1 MAVEHKKLHEI
12 FEVSRSSL
20 YYKSK
25 KYEKDL
31 NLKMSIEKVWIDHPS
46 YGHKRL
52 ATALGLNRKHI
63 LRVMKKFN
71 IRPYRRHRKSFKRT
85 NTSVYDTYPNLLIT
99 TILTRI
105 NQIWVT
111 DFTYL
116 WYRNRFIYVATVI
129 DIYNREVVGVSVLTN
144 HSSALVVQA
153 MISALM
159 NHPRPDIIHSDQGS
173 EYTGGVYTDF
183 CSSSGISVS
192 MSEKGSPWQNG
203 YQESFYDKFKVDLG
217 DPNRFETLGEL
228 VYEIYHTIHIYNTTR
243 IHTALKMSPRE
254 FAKKNQPR

>member
-1 MAVEHKKLHEI
+1 MAIEHKKLHEI

-25 KYEKDL
+25 KYEEDL
-31 NLKMSIEKVWIDHPS
+31 VIKEKIEKVWSDFPS

-52 ATALGLNRKHI
+52 AIELKLNKKRI
-63 LRVMKKFN
+63 RRVMKKFN
-71 IRPYRRHRKSFKRT
+71 LKPYRRHRKPFKR
-85 NTSVYDTYPNLLIT
+85 SIISIYDKYPNLLPT
-99 TILTRI
+99 TPLIRI

-129 DIYNREVVGVSVLTN
+129 DIFNREVVGACVLTN
-144 HSSALVVQA
+144 HSSSLVIQA
-153 MISALM
+153 VVSALM
-159 NHPRPDIIHSDQGS
+159 NHSRPDIIHSDQGS
-173 EYTGGVYTDF
+173 EYTAEIFQDF
-183 CSSSGISVS
+183 CCLSGIKIS
-192 MSEKGSPWQNG
+192 MSDKGSPWQNG
-203 YQESFYDKFKVDLG
+203 YQESFYDKFKIDLG
-217 DPNRFETLGEL
+217 DPNRFESLGEL

-254 FAKKNQPR
+254 FAKKNCLS

>member
-1 MAVEHKKLHEI
+1 VAVVHKKLHEI

-25 KYEKDL
+25 KYEEDL
-31 NLKMSIEKVWIDHPS
+31 KVKEKIEKVWIDHPS

-52 ATALGLNRKHI
+52 STDLKLNKKRI

-71 IRPYRRHRKSFKRT
+71 LKPYRRHRKPFKR
-85 NTSVYDTYPNLLIT
+85 SGISKYDKYPNLLET
-99 TILTRI
+99 TQLVKI

-116 WYRNRFIYVATVI
+116 WYKNRFIYVATVI
-129 DIYNREVVGVSVLTN
+129 DIYNREVVGVCVLTN
-144 HSSALVVQA
+144 HSGALVVQA

-159 NHPRPDIIHSDQGS
+159 NHPKPDITHSDQGS
-173 EYTGGVYTDF
+173 EYTGEVYTDF
-183 CSSSGISVS
+183 CGSSGIQIS

-217 DPNRFETLGEL
+217 DPNRFESLGEL
-228 VYEIYHTIHIYNTTR
+228 VYEIYHTIYIYNTTR

-254 FAKKNQPR
+254 FAKKNYLS